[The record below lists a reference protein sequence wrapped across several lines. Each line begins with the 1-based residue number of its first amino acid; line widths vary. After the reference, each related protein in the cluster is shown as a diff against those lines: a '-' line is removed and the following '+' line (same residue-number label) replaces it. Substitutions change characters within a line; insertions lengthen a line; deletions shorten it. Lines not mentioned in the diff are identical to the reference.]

1 MGRFTSILSS
11 DRASA
16 GFQSPLLPPR
26 ALYPT
31 SDGGGRVVERIQPD
45 DGGPCAAAIVGLPF
59 DAAIPTRPGAR
70 RGPDAFRTALTR
82 FSADQGS
89 SQWPVGSRIT
99 DLGDVD
105 LRNLG
110 VADAHDRVLKVLSG
124 VLDRVDCLIAIG
136 GDQSL
141 SFPVFRALVDAR
153 GGSWGL
159 ISLDAHHDVRPY
171 SRDSISSGTSM
182 RRALELGALS
192 PKQLIQIGIRPFA
205 NSAVHRAW
213 CEERGVGV
221 YDVATVRARG
231 IGQVAQEALE
241 RATLK
246 ADRLY
251 VSVDLDVIDQAQA
264 PGTSAAGPGG
274 LSVSEVLQAL
284 DVWASSPMFY
294 GGDIMEL
301 SPRWDWGD
309 ETARVA
315 ARAFLAIASARWP
328 VAIDKAV

>member
-1 MGRFTSILSS
+1 MRSTSILSN
-11 DRASA
+11 DRTTT
-16 GFQSPLLPPR
+16 GFQSLLLPPR

-31 SDGGGRVVERIQPD
+31 SDGGGRLVERIQPD
-45 DGGPCAAAIVGLPF
+45 DGGPCAAAIIGLPF

-89 SQWPVGSRIT
+89 SRWPVGSRIT

-110 VADAHDRVLKVLSG
+110 VADAHDRVADVLAG
-124 VLDRVDCLIAIG
+124 LLDRVDCLIAIG

-141 SFPVFRALVDAR
+141 SFPVFRALVNAR
-153 GGSWGL
+153 GGRWGL

-171 SRDSISSGTSM
+171 NRESISSGTSM
-182 RRALELGALS
+182 RRALELEALS
-192 PKQLIQIGIRPFA
+192 PKQLVQIGIRPFA

-213 CEERGVGV
+213 CEERGVGI

-231 IGQVAQEALE
+231 IARVTQEALE
-241 RATLK
+241 RASQGV
-246 ADRLY
+246 DHLY

-274 LSVSEVLQAL
+274 LSVSEVLHAL
-284 DVWASSPMFY
+284 EKWASWPTFS

-309 ETARVA
+309 ETAQVA

-328 VAIDKAV
+328 VVIDKAG

>member
-1 MGRFTSILSS
+1 M
-11 DRASA
+11 
-16 GFQSPLLPPR
+16 
-26 ALYPT
+26 
-31 SDGGGRVVERIQPD
+31 VERIQPD

-110 VADAHDRVLKVLSG
+110 VADAHDRVVRVLSG

-182 RRALELGALS
+182 RRALELEALS

-205 NSAVHRAW
+205 NSAV
-213 CEERGVGV
+213 
-221 YDVATVRARG
+221 VAHF
-231 IGQVAQEALE
+231 L
-241 RATLK
+241 
-246 ADRLY
+246 
-251 VSVDLDVIDQAQA
+251 
-264 PGTSAAGPGG
+264 
-274 LSVSEVLQAL
+274 
-284 DVWASSPMFY
+284 
-294 GGDIMEL
+294 
-301 SPRWDWGD
+301 RW
-309 ETARVA
+309 
-315 ARAFLAIASARWP
+315 
-328 VAIDKAV
+328 